1 MFWLREN
8 WFWLVVAILFVT
20 MHAGGH
26 GGHGHGGHRRAAQRD
41 DAAGTPG
48 GDDADTD
55 LTDAAA
61 PPPRSHRH

>member
-8 WFWLVVAILFVT
+8 WFWLVVAILFVM

-26 GGHGHGGHRRAAQRD
+26 GGHGHGSPRRAERD
-41 DAAGTPG
+41 DAADTPR
-48 GDDADTD
+48 GDDAGTD